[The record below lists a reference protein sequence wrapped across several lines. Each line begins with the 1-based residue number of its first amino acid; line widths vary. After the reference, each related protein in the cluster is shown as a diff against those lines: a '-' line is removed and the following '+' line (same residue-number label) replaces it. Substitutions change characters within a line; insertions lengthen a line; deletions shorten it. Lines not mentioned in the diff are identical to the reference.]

1 MENITDKEMSVANM
15 GFEDVLEQLES
26 LSNSM
31 NQLAREWRCSWWFTN
46 MQIHAVADMLYL
58 NGTAKRELLWG
69 QLLLTSTLPVDVS
82 DEELHDCTWC
92 LSLHTDG

>member
-31 NQLAREWRCSWWFTN
+31 NQLALETQLRQCDLILCIGSPEN
-46 MQIHAVADMLYL
+46 
-58 NGTAKRELLWG
+58 
-69 QLLLTSTLPVDVS
+69 LLLQKMKEVKHQHRAGPPSQQRKGVS
-82 DEELHDCTWC
+82 ERRAE
-92 LSLHTDG
+92 GQGQNY